1 MNLSQKGKNNI
12 MTIGVIGP
20 GAVGTTIAIELQQAY
35 PDTLLIGKQKDTPN
49 YFPENGHQSKT
60 ISVTPYQDITQ
71 PLDIVFIAVKTYQL
85 ETVITQLSPII
96 HEETIIIL
104 AQNGYGQLERIP
116 FPNSYQAVVYISGQK
131 NNNDVTHFRDYRL
144 HLKDTPRT
152 RKLQKLT
159 NQTNIEIILEENI
172 EEKIWYKLLVN
183 LGINSIT
190 ALGRDTAKL
199 LQSSH
204 IRNICRGIISE
215 GISVA
220 RAEGL
225 NFDVNT
231 LDSIM
236 TIYEGYPD
244 QMGTSMYYDIT
255 SGRPLE
261 MESIQGYIYK
271 KAQEYHITTPYLDTV
286 YAFLS
291 AYQSQF

>member
-35 PDTLLIGKQKDTPN
+35 PDTLLIGKQKNTLN
-49 YFPENGHQSKT
+49 YFPENGHLSKT

-104 AQNGYGQLERIP
+104 AQNGYGQLELIP
-116 FPNSYQAVVYISGQK
+116 YPNSYQAVVYISGQK

-159 NQTNIEIILEENI
+159 DQTNIEIILEENI
-172 EEKIWYKLLVN
+172 EEIIWYKLLVN

-199 LQSSH
+199 LHSSH
-204 IRNICRGIISE
+204 IRDICRGIISE
-215 GISVA
+215 GIAVA

-261 MESIQGYIYK
+261 METIQGYIYR
-271 KAQEYHITTPYLDTV
+271 KAQEYHITTPYLNTV

>member
-35 PDTLLIGKQKDTPN
+35 PDTLLIGKQKNTLN

-71 PLDIVFIAVKTYQL
+71 PLDIVFIVVKTYQL

-172 EEKIWYKLLVN
+172 EEKMWYKLLVN

-199 LQSSH
+199 LRSSH

-231 LDSIM
+231 RDSIM

>member
-35 PDTLLIGKQKDTPN
+35 PDTLLIGKQKVTLN

-131 NNNDVTHFRDYRL
+131 ITMTSL
-144 HLKDTPRT
+144 
-152 RKLQKLT
+152 
-159 NQTNIEIILEENI
+159 ILE
-172 EEKIWYKLLVN
+172 
-183 LGINSIT
+183 
-190 ALGRDTAKL
+190 
-199 LQSSH
+199 
-204 IRNICRGIISE
+204 
-215 GISVA
+215 
-220 RAEGL
+220 
-225 NFDVNT
+225 
-231 LDSIM
+231 
-236 TIYEGYPD
+236 TI
-244 QMGTSMYYDIT
+244 
-255 SGRPLE
+255 
-261 MESIQGYIYK
+261 
-271 KAQEYHITTPYLDTV
+271 
-286 YAFLS
+286 AFT
-291 AYQSQF
+291 

>member
-35 PDTLLIGKQKDTPN
+35 PDTLLIGKQKNTLN

-199 LQSSH
+199 LRSSH

-271 KAQEYHITTPYLDTV
+271 KAQE
-286 YAFLS
+286 
-291 AYQSQF
+291 

>member
-35 PDTLLIGKQKDTPN
+35 PDTLLIGKQKNTLN

-71 PLDIVFIAVKTYQL
+71 PLDIVFIVVKTYQL

-172 EEKIWYKLLVN
+172 EEKMWYKLLVN

-199 LQSSH
+199 LRSSH

>member
-35 PDTLLIGKQKDTPN
+35 PDTLLIGKQKNTLN

-71 PLDIVFIAVKTYQL
+71 PLDIVFIVVKTYQL

-199 LQSSH
+199 LRSSH

>member
-1 MNLSQKGKNNI
+1 

-35 PDTLLIGKQKDTPN
+35 PDTLLIGKQKDTLN

-131 NNNDVTHFRDYRL
+131 NNNDVIHFRDYRL

-199 LQSSH
+199 LRSSH

-255 SGRPLE
+255 FGRPLE

>member
-1 MNLSQKGKNNI
+1 

-35 PDTLLIGKQKDTPN
+35 PDTLLIGKQKNTLN

-71 PLDIVFIAVKTYQL
+71 PLDIVFIVVKTYQL

-199 LQSSH
+199 LRSSH